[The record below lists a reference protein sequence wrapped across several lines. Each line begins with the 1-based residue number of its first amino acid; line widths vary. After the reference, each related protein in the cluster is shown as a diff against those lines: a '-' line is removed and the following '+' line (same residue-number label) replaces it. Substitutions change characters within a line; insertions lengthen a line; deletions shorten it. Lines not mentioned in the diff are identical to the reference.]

1 MLNPFPGMNPYLEHP
16 ELWHQVHNRLIVGIA
31 DAIADQIAP
40 QYRVSI
46 EQRIY
51 QSFDDPRS
59 IVGIADVAVKPDVW
73 NNDYSRG
80 TEGSAST
87 LTRPLRVQ
95 LPIPL
100 DVKEHYLE
108 VREVATKELI
118 TVIEVLSPAN
128 KRSGKGRSIYEAKR
142 TKILTSMTNLIE
154 IDVLRLGQPM
164 EMIGATKS
172 QYRILVS
179 RPFDRPEADLFRFDL
194 QDPIPH
200 FPVPLRPESPDAIVD
215 LQAILNETYQRGR
228 LDLSIDY
235 SQEQL
240 INRLPGL
247 SESDR
252 DWVLSTIDTAKNR
265 VL

>member
-1 MLNPFPGMNPYLEHP
+1 MLNPFPGMNPYLEHS
-16 ELWHQVHNRLIVGIA
+16 ELWHQVHNHLISGIA
-31 DAIADQIAP
+31 FAIADQIAP

-73 NNDYSRG
+73 QSDRPLDQ
-80 TEGSAST
+80 EGSVST
-87 LTRPLRVQ
+87 LTRPQRIQ
-95 LPIPL
+95 LPIPWE
-100 DVKEHYLE
+100 VKEQYLE
-108 VREVATKELI
+108 VREVTTKELI
-118 TVIEVLSPAN
+118 TVIEVLSPVN

-154 IDVLRLGQPM
+154 IDLLRSGQPM
-164 EMIGATKS
+164 PMTGATES

-179 RPFDRPEADLFRFDL
+179 RSTDRPSADLFRFNL
-194 QDPIPH
+194 QDPIPD

-228 LDLSIDY
+228 LDLAIDY
-235 SQEQL
+235 SQDL
-240 INRLPGL
+240 VPAL
-247 SESDR
+247 SEDDR
-252 DWVLSTIDTAKNR
+252 GWILETIGGSIG
-265 VL
+265 

>member
-1 MLNPFPGMNPYLEHP
+1 MRSRTKLRRSTEFLLSNEF
-16 ELWHQVHNRLIVGIA
+16 IKA
-31 DAIADQIAP
+31 
-40 QYRVSI
+40 SI
-46 EQRIY
+46 IL
-51 QSFDDPRS
+51 
-59 IVGIADVAVKPDVW
+59 VGIADVAVKPDVW

-80 TEGSAST
+80 TEGSVST

-100 DVKEHYLE
+100 DVKKHYLE

-164 EMIGATKS
+164 EMIGATES
-172 QYRILVS
+172 QRRILVS
-179 RPFDRPEADLFRFDL
+179 RPFDRHEADLFRFDL

-200 FPVPLRPESPDAIVD
+200 FLVPLRPESPDAIVD
-215 LQAILNETYQRGR
+215 L
-228 LDLSIDY
+228 
-235 SQEQL
+235 
-240 INRLPGL
+240 
-247 SESDR
+247 
-252 DWVLSTIDTAKNR
+252 
-265 VL
+265 

>member
-46 EQRIY
+46 EQRMY

-59 IVGIADVAVKPDVW
+59 VVGIADVAVKPDTW
-73 NNDYSRG
+73 KNDASRAP
-80 TEGSAST
+80 EGSVST
-87 LTRPLRVQ
+87 LIRPQRVQ
-95 LPIPL
+95 LAIPW
-100 DVKEHYLE
+100 DVKEQYLE
-108 VREVATKELI
+108 VREVTTKELI

-128 KRSGKGRSIYEAKR
+128 KRSGKGRSVYEAKR

-164 EMIGATKS
+164 AMMGATES

-179 RPFDRPEADLFRFDL
+179 RSIDRPEADLFRFNL

-200 FPVPLRPESPDAIVD
+200 FPVPLRPESPEAIVD

-235 SQEQL
+235 SQEHL
-240 INRLPGL
+240 VDRLPGL
-247 SESDR
+247 SEADR
-252 DWVLSTIDTAKNR
+252 DWALSTMNEAKNR
-265 VL
+265 VV

>member
-16 ELWHQVHNRLIVGIA
+16 ELWDQVHNHLISGIA
-31 DAIADQIAP
+31 FAIADQIAP

-59 IVGIADVAVKPDVW
+59 IVGIADVTVKPDIW
-73 NNDYSRG
+73 QDDRSPDQ
-80 TEGSAST
+80 EGSVST
-87 LTRPLRVQ
+87 LTRPQRVQ
-95 LPIPL
+95 LPIPWE
-100 DVKEHYLE
+100 VKERYLE

-118 TVIEVLSPAN
+118 TVIEVLSPVN
-128 KRSGKGRSIYEAKR
+128 KRSGKGRSIYETKR

-154 IDVLRLGQPM
+154 IDLLRSGQPM
-164 EMIGATKS
+164 AMTGATES

-179 RPFDRPEADLFRFDL
+179 RFIDRPSADLFRFNL
-194 QDPIPH
+194 QDPIPD
-200 FPVPLRPESPDAIVD
+200 FPVPLRPESPDAIVN

-235 SQEQL
+235 SQDL
-240 INRLPGL
+240 LPSL
-247 SESDR
+247 SECDR
-252 DWVLSTIDTAKNR
+252 IWMLSTIHRADLSGMTIGA
-265 VL
+265 